1 MGYLYLIS
9 DMVDIRKHSHL
20 EHTGELMFKN
30 RVDGFEDRG
39 EKVVVR
45 FIG

>member
-9 DMVDIRKHSHL
+9 DMFDIKKYCHL

-30 RVDGFEDRG
+30 RVDAFKNRG
-39 EKVVVR
+39 EEVVVR